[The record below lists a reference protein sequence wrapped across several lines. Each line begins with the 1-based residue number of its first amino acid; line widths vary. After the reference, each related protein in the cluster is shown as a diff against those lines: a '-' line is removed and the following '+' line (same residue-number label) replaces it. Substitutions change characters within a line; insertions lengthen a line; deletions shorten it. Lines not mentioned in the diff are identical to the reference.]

1 MRVWKRG
8 LSLTL
13 CAGMLAML
21 MAGNAMAAKEE
32 RTKISQVSLTVKS
45 SIEAGNDNSDVT
57 VEAGG
62 SGYIVD
68 DVSVVNDEGEWT
80 SGDVP
85 RVEITLEAD
94 DDHYFDTMSKSKVK
108 LRGDDATYVTSHRQN
123 DKSTMVITVKLDALE
138 GSLEIDSVEWE
149 GEESPVA
156 RWESTDGAKSY
167 QVRLY
172 RGEKSVGSAVTTT
185 N

>member
-68 DVSVVNDEGEWT
+68 EVSVVNDEGEWT

-94 DDHYFDTMSKSKVK
+94 DDHYFDTD
-108 LRGDDATYVTSHRQN
+108 R
-123 DKSTMVITVKLDALE
+123 
-138 GSLEIDSVEWE
+138 
-149 GEESPVA
+149 
-156 RWESTDGAKSY
+156 
-167 QVRLY
+167 
-172 RGEKSVGSAVTTT
+172 KSVV
-185 N
+185 